1 MINYNCPLYKQ
12 IADACFL
19 CVWKVPFV
27 GEFVRHRWLGFV
39 FFFFVLMNPYT
50 YAPSFS
56 GATKKKQQIKNA
68 VQFSIWGMYIV
79 HRLQFSRTH
88 RQCCAHSISE
98 FGLFDSFLSYKFNAF
113 CLHDSNKNKNTIK
126 QHKINEKQQ
135 KKINNIFEKN
145 VDSQKVELPKIST
158 TLVWCLPFICV
169 AQEK

>member
-1 MINYNCPLYKQ
+1 MHHRFRGRQKKTTNKKCGTVFYL
-12 IADACFL
+12 
-19 CVWKVPFV
+19 
-27 GEFVRHRWLGFV
+27 RH
-39 FFFFVLMNPYT
+39 
-50 YAPSFS
+50 
-56 GATKKKQQIKNA
+56 
-68 VQFSIWGMYIV
+68 VQCTLYIV

-145 VDSQKVELPKIST
+145 VDSQKVALPKISA

>member
-1 MINYNCPLYKQ
+1 MFSVQTNCRCL
-12 IADACFL
+12 
-19 CVWKVPFV
+19 
-27 GEFVRHRWLGFV
+27 
-39 FFFFVLMNPYT
+39 FFVCMKSPICRRVCSTSLTWICFFLLRFNESIHVCT
-50 YAPSFS
+50 IVF
-56 GATKKKQQIKNA
+56 GGDKKKQQIKNA

-145 VDSQKVELPKIST
+145 VDSQKVALPKIST
-158 TLVWCLPFICV
+158 TLVWCLYV
-169 AQEK
+169 LHK

>member
-1 MINYNCPLYKQ
+1 MLV
-12 IADACFL
+12 F
-19 CVWKVPFV
+19 CVYEKSHLSESLFDIVD
-27 GEFVRHRWLGFV
+27 LDL
-39 FFFFVLMNPYT
+39 FFFLLRFNESIHVCT
-50 YAPSFS
+50 IVF
-56 GATKKKQQIKNA
+56 GGDKKKQQIKNA

-145 VDSQKVELPKIST
+145 VDSQKVALPKIST